1 MLLQDIYLQSNRPLL
16 LYFVDEIC
24 LCLVAANAAAA
35 IVVVEANIDVS
46 SAAVKI
52 THVKVVDVVDG
63 NLVVV
68 IGVRVHLSI
77 VEIYVLTTAP
87 QYSSYV

>member
-1 MLLQDIYLQSNRPLL
+1 M
-16 LYFVDEIC
+16 
-24 LCLVAANAAAA
+24 AANAAVVI
-35 IVVVEANIDVS
+35 IVVVEANIDVN

-52 THVKVVDVVDG
+52 AHVKVVYVDVVDG
-63 NLVVV
+63 NFVVV

-87 QYSSYV
+87 QYSNYV